1 MTALNRRHFIKAS
14 ATIAGGLALGVS
26 LPGRVEEKAPD
37 LAGSVGEPNGPHLA
51 YLVRI
56 EPDGQVIIGAPSTE
70 MGQGVKTSLPMIIA
84 DELDVAWQDVRVE
97 QMPLGIKRDSEGNMS
112 WLHVGQGAGGSTSI
126 SMGWQPLREAGATAR
141 QLLLQAAGERW
152 GVSPESLSTER
163 GVIFHA
169 DSGRRGR
176 YGDFAAAAAALPL
189 PENPPTL
196 KSADEFQIIGRPQ
209 AVVDGREIVTGQ
221 AEFGID
227 AALPGQ
233 VYASIERCPFH
244 DGTLARLDDKAARK
258 LPGVIDVVPIEG
270 PAPGEPFTVLAAGVA
285 VVAESTWAALQGR
298 KALKLEWDP
307 GPHATESTA
316 SLRRQMHEAMEH
328 TGQIV
333 LDDGDVDAALDS
345 AADSLE
351 AEYFV
356 PYVSHAPMEPQ
367 CCVVHVRDDG
377 ADVIAPT
384 QSPSGASRMVNR
396 LTGLDRMAINVHMT
410 RLGGGF
416 GRRLTVDYVAEA
428 TLVSMAVKRPVK
440 LQWTREDDLRHDFYR
455 PCGLH
460 RLRASLD
467 DSGQL
472 TGWRHQ
478 LASPSKYYR
487 RANVEADKM
496 WTAELYP
503 DDPPRRLLPNVQLQ
517 YYSMDSGVPRGSWRA
532 PAHYANA
539 FAVQSFIDELAHR
552 QGEDPLA
559 FQLQLLGESRDL
571 PYEQHGGPVFNPGR
585 LAGVLKLAAEKAG
598 WGKPLPAGRGR
609 GIAGH
614 FTFGGYAAY
623 VVEVTVS
630 AGQLRID
637 RVVGAIDCGLA
648 VNPNHVIA
656 QMESGI
662 HDGISTALRLEI
674 TLEAGRIQQDNFH
687 NYPLARLRD
696 APREVENHIVDSPHL
711 PSGVGEP
718 PISPLAP
725 ALTNAI
731 FAATGQRIRELPIA
745 DQLTA

>member
-1 MTALNRRHFIKAS
+1 
-14 ATIAGGLALGVS
+14 
-26 LPGRVEEKAPD
+26 
-37 LAGSVGEPNGPHLA
+37 
-51 YLVRI
+51 
-56 EPDGQVIIGAPSTE
+56 
-70 MGQGVKTSLPMIIA
+70 
-84 DELDVAWQDVRVE
+84 
-97 QMPLGIKRDSEGNMS
+97 
-112 WLHVGQGAGGSTSI
+112 
-126 SMGWQPLREAGATAR
+126 
-141 QLLLQAAGERW
+141 
-152 GVSPESLSTER
+152 
-163 GVIFHA
+163 
-169 DSGRRGR
+169 
-176 YGDFAAAAAALPL
+176 
-189 PENPPTL
+189 
-196 KSADEFQIIGRPQ
+196 
-209 AVVDGREIVTGQ
+209 
-221 AEFGID
+221 
-227 AALPGQ
+227 
-233 VYASIERCPFH
+233 
-244 DGTLARLDDKAARK
+244 
-258 LPGVIDVVPIEG
+258 
-270 PAPGEPFTVLAAGVA
+270 
-285 VVAESTWAALQGR
+285 
-298 KALKLEWDP
+298 
-307 GPHATESTA
+307 
-316 SLRRQMHEAMEH
+316 MHEAMEH

-333 LDDGDVDAALDS
+333 LDDGDVDAALDL

-356 PYVSHAPMEPQ
+356 PYASHAPMEPQ

-440 LQWTREDDLRHDFYR
+440 LQWTSEDDLRHDFYR

-630 AGQLRID
+630 AGQLRVD

-674 TLEAGRIQQDNFH
+674 TVEAGRIQQDNFH

-696 APREVENHIVDSPHL
+696 APREVENHIVDSPHP